1 MRSIHYQGDNMS
13 RLEKYATIAFAL
25 FVIAGLSLIS
35 VNIAYGIAY
44 ALGM

>member
-1 MRSIHYQGDNMS
+1 MS

-35 VNIAYGIAY
+35 ANVAYGIVY
-44 ALGM
+44 VLGM